1 MFSQIEAEKRKNYCH
16 LYLVRH
22 GETEWNVKGLVQGQ
36 SDIPLNKKGEAQ
48 ARELAKKLR
57 HIKFTAV
64 FSSDLLRAKRT
75 AEIIAMEKNL
85 TVITKQVL
93 RERDFG
99 EFEGKPGPWL
109 ESWRKM
115 LRVGIEN
122 LAEKEKKELLKI
134 RTGVETDEALMNRF
148 IPFLREV
155 SLAYPG
161 KNVLIVTHGSV
172 LRTFLIRIGYFKDE
186 LDSFRVIISNSSYIK
201 VLSDGVDFWVKEIV
215 GVKKREG

>member
-1 MFSQIEAEKRKNYCH
+1 MISQKSKDKKDYCR

-22 GETEWNVKGLVQGQ
+22 GETDWNLKGIVQGQ
-36 SDIPLNKKGEAQ
+36 SDIPLNKKGEEQ
-48 ARELAKKLR
+48 ARQLAKKLR
-57 HIKFTAV
+57 HLKFAAA

-75 AEIIAMEKNL
+75 AEIIALEKKL
-85 TVITKQVL
+85 VVITKQVL

-99 EFEGKPGPWL
+99 DFEGKPGPWL

-122 LAEKEKKELLKI
+122 LAEKEREELLKV
-134 RTGVETDEALMNRF
+134 RRGVETDEALMNRF

-155 SLAYPG
+155 ALAYPD

-172 LRTFLIRIGYFKDE
+172 IRTFLIHVGYFKDE
-186 LDSFRVIISNSSYIK
+186 IDSFKAVIDNTSYVK
-201 VLSDGVDFWVKEIV
+201 VLSDGVDFFVEET
-215 GVKKREG
+215 EGIQRKVLL